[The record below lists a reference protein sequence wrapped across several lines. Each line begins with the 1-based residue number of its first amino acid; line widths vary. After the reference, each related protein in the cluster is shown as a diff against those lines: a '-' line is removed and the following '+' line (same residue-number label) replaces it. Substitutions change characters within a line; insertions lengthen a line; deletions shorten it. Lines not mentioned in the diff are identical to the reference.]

1 MKRITN
7 VLQIVALALAALF
20 IVSLFASSFPPWSS
34 DDEGGGGDEAAAS
47 TVVAAGTTA
56 APETTVAGGDTT
68 AEGAGT
74 TAGEADTT
82 AAAETTTA
90 SAVDGEALYND
101 ECASCHGDDGG
112 GGLGP
117 SLQNLEESFP
127 DQSEVV
133 AIVTDG
139 TGSMPSFGDDLS
151 AEEIDAIVAYIYTFG

>member
-34 DDEGGGGDEAAAS
+34 DDEGGGDEAAAS
-47 TVVAAGTTA
+47 TVVTAGTTA
-56 APETTVAGGDTT
+56 APETTVGGDSTPDS
-68 AEGAGT
+68 
-74 TAGEADTT
+74 ADTT
-82 AAAETTTA
+82 AAADTTTA

-139 TGSMPSFGDDLS
+139 SGSMPSFGDDLS

>member
-34 DDEGGGGDEAAAS
+34 DDEGGGDEAAAS
-47 TVVAAGTTA
+47 TVVTAGTTA
-56 APETTVAGGDTT
+56 APETTVGGDSTPDS
-68 AEGAGT
+68 
-74 TAGEADTT
+74 ADTT
-82 AAAETTTA
+82 AAADTTTA

-139 TGSMPSFGDDLS
+139 TGSMPGFGDDLS
-151 AEEIDAIVAYIYTFG
+151 AEEIDAIVAYVYTFS

>member
-20 IVSLFASSFPPWSS
+20 IVSLFTSSFPPWSS

-47 TVVAAGTTA
+47 TVVTAGTTA
-56 APETTVAGGDTT
+56 APETTVGALTRPRT
-68 AEGAGT
+68 AQT
-74 TAGEADTT
+74 QRQPQTPPQRVRSTARRS
-82 AAAETTTA
+82 TTTSARRAMATTEGVA
-90 SAVDGEALYND
+90 SDPR
-101 ECASCHGDDGG
+101 CRTSR
-112 GGLGP
+112 
-117 SLQNLEESFP
+117 SSFP

-139 TGSMPSFGDDLS
+139 SGSMPSFGDDLS

>member
-68 AEGAGT
+68 A
-74 TAGEADTT
+74 EADTT

-151 AEEIDAIVAYIYTFG
+151 AEEIDAIVAYIYTFD

>member
-34 DDEGGGGDEAAAS
+34 DDEGGGDEAAAS
-47 TVVAAGTTA
+47 TVVTAGTTA
-56 APETTVAGGDTT
+56 APETTVGGDSTPDS
-68 AEGAGT
+68 
-74 TAGEADTT
+74 ADTT
-82 AAAETTTA
+82 AAADTTTA

-101 ECASCHGDDGG
+101 ESASCHGDDGG

-139 TGSMPSFGDDLS
+139 SGSMPSFGDDLS

>member
-34 DDEGGGGDEAAAS
+34 DDEGGDEAAAS
-47 TVVAAGTTA
+47 TVVTAGTTA
-56 APETTVAGGDTT
+56 APETTVGGDSTPDS
-68 AEGAGT
+68 
-74 TAGEADTT
+74 ADTT
-82 AAAETTTA
+82 AAADTTTA

-139 TGSMPSFGDDLS
+139 SGSMPSFGDDLS